1 MNELF
6 WVRIFGYSILPLLLT
21 AVHLLL
27 DRQANTTTRRIEVM
41 LMYLLAISVGA
52 NGIGGAFGHL
62 FLSDLV
68 AEGIGWSAGS
78 PFQLEMGYANLAIG
92 VLGLV
97 AIGRRDGFRAAAIVA
112 TTIIGVGATVVHLQ
126 DIAAHGNLSPGN
138 TIQNISNLLDPIL
151 LIGLSWWA
159 ARLAD
164 PEAGTLAFRRWHERQ
179 QPIMGMAAAGVGIG
193 FGVGFA
199 TGVLLWGTLLGALV
213 GVGVGLVMRR
223 GIAHRQSMSEQGA
236 LT

>member
-6 WVRIFGYSILPLLLT
+6 WTRIFGYSLLPLLLT
-21 AVHLLL
+21 AVHILL
-27 DRQANTTTRRIEVM
+27 DPQANTATRRIEVAF
-41 LMYLLAISVGA
+41 MYLLAISVGA

-62 FLSDLV
+62 FLADLV
-68 AEGIGWSAGS
+68 AEGIGWPAGS
-78 PFQLEMGYANLAIG
+78 PFQLEMGFANLAIG

-97 AIGRRDGFRAAAIVA
+97 AVGRRDGFRTATIIA
-112 TTIIGVGATVVHLQ
+112 TTIIGVGATLVHLQ

-159 ARLAD
+159 TRLAN
-164 PEAGTLAFRRWHERQ
+164 PEGEKPAFRRWHEQQ
-179 QPIMGMAAAGVGIG
+179 QPIMGMVAAGVGIG

-199 TGVLLWGTLLGALV
+199 TSTLFWGTLLGALI
-213 GVGVGLVMRR
+213 GIAIGLFMRR
-223 GIAHRQSMSEQGA
+223 QITEKQHLSA
-236 LT
+236 LD